1 MKAYKFD
8 DFESIGTEFCRNFIG
23 VDLPT
28 KLKNGLGI
36 LSEPESPAQF
46 NAYFSESLYEDISVP
61 SRSQYKVT
69 YQIYAGKN
77 EGLSYKVYLK
87 NPPASYINVNPTYEV
102 ASGYLEADDGKID
115 TPTFVTVSGYST
127 LCVSLNGVESCGF
140 GSVTSSLAGEYI
152 KEKYVEEEV
161 SKNKITTEKD
171 CISSNPSIIDIDG
184 KNIELLGITRICAS
198 SNPNNNV
205 NNLENKWV
213 EVGYCNNENIKCWL
227 DVESIQEDFNAINLE
242 SNKSILDSLISG
254 DSYEKILQGYE
265 DVREDILRLKSSIEE
280 FSFKSLKI
288 ILTEEESLMNSLDK
302 IIGISGKGTNK
313 DKAEAISLKVQFYQ
327 LLYEKSIELNVK
339 SNDISD
345 KVLDEKSDFEK
356 KPKIKE
362 SEKTSIKEESLEN
375 FKDGWDLS
383 SKNEIY
389 FNGTFRGYYLEPTQE
404 KRYKI
409 IDSENRTMGLMVN
422 GIITLQIKD
431 DLKLNDLENYLFDG
445 EKFVL
450 KENLESTNIQEKESL
465 DENKLS
471 ESENILDEK
480 MLKKIESM
488 RAHSTIFIVKTS
500 DELFNQLIFPE
511 NIDKSQIKSLE
522 RFQRYTDYYF
532 TYYLNQW
539 YLIDKFELI
548 NLIEIDL
555 TQHSQSGESSYYM
568 SIKGV
573 KSSIPKE
580 VYQLI
585 SDLRK

>member
-1 MKAYKFD
+1 
-8 DFESIGTEFCRNFIG
+8 
-23 VDLPT
+23 
-28 KLKNGLGI
+28 
-36 LSEPESPAQF
+36 
-46 NAYFSESLYEDISVP
+46 
-61 SRSQYKVT
+61 
-69 YQIYAGKN
+69 
-77 EGLSYKVYLK
+77 
-87 NPPASYINVNPTYEV
+87 
-102 ASGYLEADDGKID
+102 
-115 TPTFVTVSGYST
+115 
-127 LCVSLNGVESCGF
+127 
-140 GSVTSSLAGEYI
+140 
-152 KEKYVEEEV
+152 
-161 SKNKITTEKD
+161 
-171 CISSNPSIIDIDG
+171 
-184 KNIELLGITRICAS
+184 
-198 SNPNNNV
+198 
-205 NNLENKWV
+205 
-213 EVGYCNNENIKCWL
+213 
-227 DVESIQEDFNAINLE
+227 
-242 SNKSILDSLISG
+242 
-254 DSYEKILQGYE
+254 
-265 DVREDILRLKSSIEE
+265 
-280 FSFKSLKI
+280 
-288 ILTEEESLMNSLDK
+288 
-302 IIGISGKGTNK
+302 
-313 DKAEAISLKVQFYQ
+313 
-327 LLYEKSIELNVK
+327 
-339 SNDISD
+339 
-345 KVLDEKSDFEK
+345 
-356 KPKIKE
+356 
-362 SEKTSIKEESLEN
+362 
-375 FKDGWDLS
+375 
-383 SKNEIY
+383 
-389 FNGTFRGYYLEPTQE
+389 
-404 KRYKI
+404 
-409 IDSENRTMGLMVN
+409 MGLMVN

-539 YLIDKFELI
+539 YLIDKFELT